1 MGIDREKMMKTI
13 CVLFVIAAVA
23 CAMPTEKDV
32 EELGDSVTVGGWYP
46 SNNDKK
52 YNKQTSKACASG
64 ESIANT
70 NNGKLQC
77 ATLCYN
83 HNRCVGF
90 VYKATDNNGHKC
102 RLKASCSVTSVGS
115 ERDWYEGYAK
125 GYTRNA
131 NKACPTTASGMSDTN
146 DKLNDCAKKCNENSN
161 CGGFVLMDAAGS
173 SKCRFKASSCT
184 QSTANHR
191 SYWSKNRL

>member
-13 CVLFVIAAVA
+13 CVLFVVAAVA

-70 NNGKLQC
+70 NNGK
-77 ATLCYN
+77 
-83 HNRCVGF
+83 
-90 VYKATDNNGHKC
+90 KC

-184 QSTANHR
+184 QSPANHR